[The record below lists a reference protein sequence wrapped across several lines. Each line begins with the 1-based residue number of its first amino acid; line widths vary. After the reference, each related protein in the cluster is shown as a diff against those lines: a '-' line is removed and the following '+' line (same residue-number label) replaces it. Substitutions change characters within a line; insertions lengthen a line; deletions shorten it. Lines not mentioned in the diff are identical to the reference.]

1 MRIDGLRRLQ
11 SLARQTAWPLAFMMG
26 ACAGPEPRTDAPGL
40 RIGNVLG
47 SGPAGAEF
55 ARAKNPRVFEFPADH
70 GTHPEFRS
78 EWWYLILALQDG
90 DGREFGVQ
98 FTIFRQALFPGGPAN
113 DPWRNG
119 QAYLGHFAVTDVEAG
134 LHREAERLS
143 RGHPALAGARA
154 ARADDPLVALVGAP
168 TITGKGTRTGNG
180 TPTGSPIAN
189 GTPTRRTPFGT
200 PTESAG
206 AIDMKEIHTGGPH
219 RHEGGFSVWLE
230 GWQLTGNGD
239 NWKLEAAADGF
250 AVSMSLVLT
259 KPIVLQGDR
268 GLSPKGPGQ
277 ASYYYSVPRL
287 QASGHLQVDNN
298 DHAVS
303 GIGWLDRE
311 WSTSVLGAHQVG
323 WDWFALMLDNG
334 EDIMAFRLRRDDGGR
349 DPYDHGVLVDASGR
363 ARYLGSREFS
373 LEPLDYW
380 RDERGTEWPI
390 RWALTVEERQWL
402 IEAPVR
408 NQRMDTLL
416 TYWEGLVHVLD
427 QRGVRSG
434 RGYMELTGYR

>member
-1 MRIDGLRRLQ
+1 MTPVASTRTRPKSGAIITALGAICGLALV
-11 SLARQTAWPLAFMMG
+11 MG

-40 RIGNVLG
+40 RIGDVLG

-55 ARAKNPRVFEFPADH
+55 ARANNPRVFEFPADH
-70 GTHPEFRS
+70 GAHPEFRS
-78 EWWYLILALQDG
+78 EWWYLTLALQDG

-119 QAYLGHFAVTDVEAG
+119 QAYLGHFAVTDVEAR

-154 ARADDPLVALVGAP
+154 ARADVPLVALVG
-168 TITGKGTRTGNG
+168 
-180 TPTGSPIAN
+180 TPA
-189 GTPTRRTPFGT
+189 
-200 PTESAG
+200 ESAG
-206 AIDMKEIHTGGPH
+206 AIDRKEIHTGGPD

-230 GWQLTGNGD
+230 GWQLAGNGD
-239 NWKLEAAADGF
+239 HWKLEAAADGF
-250 AVSMSLVLT
+250 AVSMRLVLT

-287 QASGHLQVDNN
+287 QASGHLQVDDD

-373 LEPLDYW
+373 LEPLDHW
-380 RDERGTEWPI
+380 RDERGVDWPI